1 MRMSLESFN
10 TNVEYLKAVK
20 FCGTKLLFKLNEIS
34 KGEKHQSTRHR
45 NINKDGSES
54 SLFTLQEF
62 LLIKTPGSEYT
73 W

>member
-10 TNVEYLKAVK
+10 TKVRSSSKA
-20 FCGTKLLFKLNEIS
+20 CGTKPLFKLKEIS
-34 KGEKHQSTRHR
+34 KGEKYQSNRYQ
-45 NINKDGSES
+45 NINKDGSETS
-54 SLFTLQEF
+54 PFALQEF